1 MIETN
6 PSPLCT
12 YSAESPNSS
21 NELVEGCD
29 SMTFSTQFRELVSL
43 LEDFQNIDYKALKW
57 VGVKVIFAR
66 GLLLISVK
74 GFNWGRDKCSW
85 ERSWLCPPPIQNK
98 VNEPELRKDFGN
110 FRNDLTSNFSEKTS
124 STPKSSWKLPT
135 GHPNLE
141 VFLSECEFFFKVV
154 DSKLGYSNFSK
165 REWQTMR
172 ALADDRSMVIKK
184 PDKGSMLFGT
194 VTITY

>member
-1 MIETN
+1 M
-6 PSPLCT
+6 
-12 YSAESPNSS
+12 
-21 NELVEGCD
+21 
-29 SMTFSTQFRELVSL
+29 L
-43 LEDFQNIDYKALKW
+43 LRKILTM
-57 VGVKVIFAR
+57 
-66 GLLLISVK
+66 
-74 GFNWGRDKCSW
+74 
-85 ERSWLCPPPIQNK
+85 PPIQNK
-98 VNEPELRKDFGN
+98 VNEPELRKDFGKFCRMRLKWY
-110 FRNDLTSNFSEKTS
+110 FRNDPTSNFSEKTS

-184 PDKGSMLFGT
+184 TDKGSTAVVWDRNDYILEVERQLNDANAYKDVSFNEKILQDLVGT
-194 VTITY
+194 SKQFFKTSNL